1 MKDGIVSSYPAEKLG
16 AEVLREVVSR
26 FELPTDA
33 IDYIIGGMRSG
44 RRQYHASGRH
54 FRQRFQTDSGGYWI
68 CSAGR
73 RWRRSARQ
81 QPRLRAGWRIWSLPG
96 NGEFFGTAV
105 PHDVPEPSGYDGGK
119 VYTVA
124 QFVPGKRGEQVML
137 EGAEETAIRENISKE
152 EMDTWVLRSHKR
164 AAQARKE
171 GILEDITVSI
181 DGSSRDEGIR
191 PTMSQRLIDRLPYL
205 LPKWHENHGG
215 KCVPMHDG
223 AAFVVLC
230 SERFCGNR
238 DGKQNAVSGLVQ
250 RSGMIR

>member
-1 MKDGIVSSYPAEKLG
+1 MADLVIA
-16 AEVLREVVSR
+16 
-26 FELPTDA
+26 
-33 IDYIIGGMRSG
+33 GGMES
-44 RRQYHASGRH
+44 S
-54 FRQRFQTDSGGYWI
+54 SV
-68 CSAGR
+68 
-73 RWRRSARQ
+73 
-81 QPRLRAGWRIWSLPG
+81 QPYRMMSP
-96 NGEFFGTAV
+96 N
-105 PHDVPEPSGYDGGK
+105 HPEYDGGK

-137 EGAEETAIRENISKE
+137 EGAEETAIRENVSKE

-205 LPKWHENHGG
+205 LPNGTKITAANA
-215 KCVPMHDG
+215 CLMHDG

-230 SERFCGNR
+230 SERFLREQGRKAECRFRFGTAIGDDPR
-238 DGKQNAVSGLVQ
+238 KISRQ
-250 RSGMIR
+250 RC